1 MRASQNDLI
10 SFCDAL
16 KIFCCLFY
24 DIALAVVIRTVWV
37 FITDFAVDIKR
48 YFLYRIADRL
58 SRIIRKSAI
67 RETRKI
73 ILNFKQYNVP

>member
-1 MRASQNDLI
+1 MILI

-16 KIFCCLFY
+16 KIFCCFFY

-48 YFLYRIADRL
+48 YFLYRITDRL
-58 SRIIRKSAI
+58 SRNK
-67 RETRKI
+67 TVDNTKNKKDN
-73 ILNFKQYNVP
+73 LKF